1 MVICDLL
8 QDNEFAGRAGY
19 SRDEFCDDHGLHR
32 YRLIGS
38 PELGR
43 SLSRS
48 EGDDDASRRTYSYRM
63 NKTEK
68 EFMIN
73 VPWGDRKISP

>member
-8 QDNEFAGRAGY
+8 QDSDFARRAGY
-19 SRDEFCDDHGLHR
+19 TRDEFCDDHGLNR

-38 PELGR
+38 PELGK
-43 SLSRS
+43 SLYRS
-48 EGDDDASRRTYSYRM
+48 EGDDDASRRTYSYRL

-68 EFMIN
+68 EFMIEL
-73 VPWGDRKISP
+73 PFGDRKYPP